1 MSPENNQ
8 YVEEVI
14 LVDKNDLECGTM
26 EKMEAHKNGGT
37 LHRAFSVFIF
47 NTKGDLLLQR
57 RAEHK
62 YHSGGLWTN
71 TCCSHP
77 RPGETTR
84 EAGNRRLVEEMGME
98 CKLVELFSFE
108 YKAELSPEMTEWE
121 IDHVLLGLSDKE
133 PNINTDEVAQFKYM
147 PLNEIDNDLKT
158 NTHNYTEW
166 FKICFERVKLE
177 KR

>member
-1 MSPENNQ
+1 MSGEKNE

-14 LVDKNDLECGTM
+14 LVDKNDVECGTM

-47 NTKGDLLLQR
+47 NTKGELLLQK

-98 CKLVELFSFE
+98 CKLIELFSFE
-108 YKAELSPEMTEWE
+108 YKAELNQGMTEWE
-121 IDHVLLGLSDKE
+121 LDHVLVGLSDTE
-133 PNINTDEVAQFKYM
+133 PKINTDEVAEYNYM
-147 PLNEIDNDLKT
+147 PLDEIDNDLKI
-158 NTHNYTEW
+158 NPQNYTEW

>member
-1 MSPENNQ
+1 MSGNKNE

-14 LVDKNDLECGTM
+14 LVDKNDVECGTM

-47 NTKGDLLLQR
+47 NTKGELLLQK
-57 RAEHK
+57 RAKHK

-84 EAGNRRLVEEMGME
+84 EAGNRRLAEEMGME
-98 CKLVELFSFE
+98 CKLIELFSFE
-108 YKAELSPEMTEWE
+108 YNTELNQGIIEWE
-121 IDHVLLGLSDKE
+121 LDHVLLGLSDKE
-133 PNINTDEVAQFKYM
+133 PQINTDEVAEYKYM
-147 PLNEIDNDLKT
+147 PLDEIDNDLKI
-158 NTHNYTEW
+158 NPQNYTKW

>member
-1 MSPENNQ
+1 MSNTNE
-8 YVEEVI
+8 YEEEVI
-14 LVDKNDLECGTM
+14 LVDKHDVEQGTM

-37 LHRAFSVFIF
+37 LHRAFSVFVF
-47 NTKGDLLLQR
+47 NTKGELLLQR
-57 RAEHK
+57 RALHK

-77 RPGETTR
+77 RPGETVR
-84 EAGNRRLVEEMGME
+84 GAGHRRLEEEMGMQ

-108 YKAELSPEMTEWE
+108 YKAELDGGMTEWE
-121 IDHVLLGLSDKE
+121 LDHVLLGLSDKE
-133 PNINTDEVAQFKYM
+133 PSINEEEVAEFKYM
-147 PLNEIDNDLKT
+147 PLDDIDEDLNK
-158 NTHNYTEW
+158 NPQNYTEW